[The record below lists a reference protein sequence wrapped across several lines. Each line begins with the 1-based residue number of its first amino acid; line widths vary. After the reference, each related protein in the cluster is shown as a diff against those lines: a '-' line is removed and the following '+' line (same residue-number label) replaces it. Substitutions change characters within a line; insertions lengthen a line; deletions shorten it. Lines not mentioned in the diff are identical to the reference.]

1 MSKNVKKHSYNI
13 NGFILLDK
21 PRGISSNK
29 ALQQVKYILNSSK
42 AGYIG
47 TLDPLATGMLPICL
61 GQATKFSQYLL
72 NSDRRYHV
80 VAKLGQRTDT
90 ADAEGKIISEQPL
103 NFKISDV
110 KKILLSFIGEIK
122 QIPPMYS
129 AIKWNSCP
137 LYKYAR
143 QGIEITRKVRK
154 IMVYNIHYVSLE
166 DSELELEIH
175 CSKGTYI
182 RTLVED
188 LGLKIGCGA
197 YVKALRRL
205 QVGNYPTEKM
215 ITMDKLQTLANLI
228 ISERNFNQLSLTSIL
243 MSVDSAVSNFPEI
256 NLLKIITSD
265 LKQGRSIKSTT
276 LFPPGLVRITEG
288 TQRKFIGIAEIN
300 EVGIVLPRRLVS

>member
-1 MSKNVKKHSYNI
+1 MSKNVNKYGYNV

-29 ALQQVKYILNSSK
+29 ALQQVKYLLKSSK

-90 ADAEGKIISEQPL
+90 ADADGKIISEHPL
-103 NFKISDV
+103 NFKISEV
-110 KKILLSFIGEIK
+110 KNFLVSFIGEIK

-129 AIKWNSCP
+129 AIKWKSCP

-143 QGIEITRKVRK
+143 QGIEITRKERK
-154 IMVYNIHYVSLE
+154 IIVYNIHYVSLE

-188 LGLKIGCGA
+188 LGSKIGCGA
-197 YVKALRRL
+197 HVKALRRL
-205 QVGNYPTEKM
+205 QVGNYPTERM
-215 ITMDKLQTLANLI
+215 ITMDKLQRCANKI
-228 ISERNFNQLSLTSIL
+228 INHSYLNQLSLTSIL

-265 LKQGRSIKSTT
+265 LKKGRSIKSTT
-276 LFPPGLVRITEG
+276 LLPPGLVRITEG

-300 EVGIVLPRRLVS
+300 EVGRVLPRRLVV